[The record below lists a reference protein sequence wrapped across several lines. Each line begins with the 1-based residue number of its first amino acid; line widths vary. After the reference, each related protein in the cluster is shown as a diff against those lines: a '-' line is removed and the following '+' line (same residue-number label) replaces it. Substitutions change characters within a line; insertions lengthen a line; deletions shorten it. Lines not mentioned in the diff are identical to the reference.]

1 MTWIRALAAAVLSLF
16 LPGAGHALIRD
27 WMRALL
33 FASVFTLTVALI
45 LPIEELSS
53 AGSISAAI
61 DIISAEPALSQF
73 LLSFMLLFAALDAG
87 FRAMALPVGPN
98 AADGPTCPHCGR
110 ELDVT
115 LEFCHWCTTRI
126 EYREPGPEPEANAE
140 TESDLE
146 AETETEAEV
155 EPDPESNAESES
167 ESESESDP
175 EAKRE
180 PKP

>member
-1 MTWIRALAAAVLSLF
+1 MLRDGVSYGYARMTWIRALAAAVLSLF

-45 LPIEELSS
+45 LPVEELFG
-53 AGSISAAI
+53 AGSLSGAM
-61 DIISAEPALSQF
+61 DIISSEPALSQF

-98 AADGPTCPHCGR
+98 AADGPVCPHCGR
-110 ELDVT
+110 ELDVE

-126 EYREPGPEPEANAE
+126 EYHDPESELEPEPDSDSDAE
-140 TESDLE
+140 SESDLE
-146 AETETEAEV
+146 TEG
-155 EPDPESNAESES
+155 
-167 ESESESDP
+167 
-175 EAKRE
+175 E